1 MPEKSFEEALGDLL
15 DEYDGADRD
24 EKISAL
30 ELAVMALREEDA
42 E

>member
-15 DEYDGADRD
+15 EEYDGADRPA
-24 EKISAL
+24 KIHAL
-30 ELAVMALREEDA
+30 EMAIMALRAEDA